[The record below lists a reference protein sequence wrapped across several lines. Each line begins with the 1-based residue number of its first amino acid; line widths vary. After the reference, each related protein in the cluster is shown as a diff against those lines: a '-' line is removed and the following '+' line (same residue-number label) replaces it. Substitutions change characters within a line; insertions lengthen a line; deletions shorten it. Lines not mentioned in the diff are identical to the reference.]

1 MEKPPKVK
9 ASPNGFEKITI
20 RLFSVFV
27 CFCSDHRSQT
37 YSKQN
42 DRFSTQICQPS
53 FWASIYYRY
62 AGRATG
68 FWDWI
73 LLYVCIAC
81 PCVPVF
87 IVPTGSP
94 SRGGDVMVY
103 AFWHKLTELAHSFS
117 FCSCVSFCLYG
128 PFNCVSFHKFSQQL
142 SVFSLCSSGLI
153 SVS

>member
-1 MEKPPKVK
+1 MHIYLLNVRLSLDAVEQTEDGECPQAQDRQQGQGQDLQQLEPFLFVREKLVTAQSSCDHMEKPPKVK

-27 CFCSDHRSQT
+27 CFCSDHRSLT

-68 FWDWI
+68 FW
-73 LLYVCIAC
+73 
-81 PCVPVF
+81 
-87 IVPTGSP
+87 
-94 SRGGDVMVY
+94 
-103 AFWHKLTELAHSFS
+103 
-117 FCSCVSFCLYG
+117 
-128 PFNCVSFHKFSQQL
+128 N
-142 SVFSLCSSGLI
+142 
-153 SVS
+153 